1 MLVFVLINLS
11 SSRDLFDWF
20 FRLSLNF
27 ELSKRS
33 RGLDED
39 MFVEGGRL
47 VRLVFWID
55 LGCVIKVCDEHTH
68 AI

>member
-1 MLVFVLINLS
+1 MSLL

-20 FRLSLNF
+20 LRLTLSF

-33 RGLDED
+33 RGFDED
-39 MFVEGGRL
+39 MLVEGGRS

-55 LGCVIKVCDEHTH
+55 LGCVNDVMKQTFIYKRELK
-68 AI
+68 